1 MKLKKSAHA
10 VYRTQYH
17 IVWVTRF
24 LRKILVAG
32 VRQYLKTK
40 LLEVRKYY
48 PDWEYIEIG
57 VDNDHV
63 HIHMVIPPKY
73 SVSNVVETIKKNTS
87 RVLSEKFKFLKKVYW
102 DRKGIWGKGYFV
114 STVGIDEETIRKYVA
129 MQGEEDTGQAEL
141 EL

>member
-17 IVWVTRF
+17 LVWVTRF
-24 LRKILVAG
+24 RRKILVAG
-32 VRQYLKTK
+32 VKQYLKTK

-73 SVSNVVETIKKNTS
+73 SVSKVVETIKKNTS
-87 RVLSEKFKFLKKVYW
+87 RVLREKFKFLKKIY
-102 DRKGIWGKGYFV
+102 
-114 STVGIDEETIRKYVA
+114 
-129 MQGEEDTGQAEL
+129 
-141 EL
+141 

>member
-1 MKLKKSAHA
+1 M
-10 VYRTQYH
+10 
-17 IVWVTRF
+17 
-24 LRKILVAG
+24 VAG

-63 HIHMVIPPKY
+63 HIHMVIPPKC